1 MKRETT
7 QMIIPSTGVL
17 LLAAAI
23 LLVLMT
29 FQWFI
34 GGMSLSGHRAQTP
47 ETGPAKAAAEFN
59 QAA

>member
-1 MKRETT
+1 
-7 QMIIPSTGVL
+7 MIIPSTEVL

-34 GGMSLSGHRAQTP
+34 GGMSLRGYRAQPP
-47 ETGPAKAAAEFN
+47 ESRPAKAAAEFN
-59 QAA
+59 KAA